1 MTPQDFIAKW
11 GTPGGVPGP
20 AYALN
25 EEQGAQSHFLDLC
38 ELLGVPKPGSAEGYR
53 FEEKSAVIGGKTGYA
68 DVFMRGVFAWEN
80 KAPGKNLD
88 AALKQLLTYSLALAN
103 PPILVVSD
111 RLTIRIHTQFTGHPS
126 ETHEVRIAEMDQP
139 ENLALLRRI
148 WLAPQSFQPRQT
160 SRDITEAAARSFAA
174 LAEGLRQRGRAA
186 ADTAPSDA
194 APDAHAASQ
203 QHRANEVA
211 HFLTQCLFCFFAED
225 VGLLPGHLFER
236 LLNNKGATPERLTQ
250 GLSQLFAAMQSGGLY
265 GVDDIPWFNGGLF
278 QTIAVPQLSAPDL
291 AELRRAAEL
300 DWSAIDVSIFG
311 TLFER
316 GLDPAKRSQLGA
328 HYTDPAT
335 IERLID
341 PVIRRPLLQEWE
353 LVAQAIQALA
363 AKITKKG
370 DKHYRAAH
378 QLFITWLD
386 RLKHYR
392 ALDPACG
399 SGNFLFLALK
409 CLKDIEH
416 RSHLRAAELGL
427 DREADLVT
435 GPHNVLGIELNEYAA
450 ELARVTVWIGELQW
464 RLAHGYEFKT
474 NPVLDTLEHIECRD
488 ALLAWPADPQGSDPN
503 FPAAQALDATH
514 TAQALDAPRA
524 AQALGSDHDFAQRNS
539 CSDPKPGPQGTTP
552 KPHEAPWP
560 RADVV
565 IGNPPFLG
573 VSRKR
578 GELGE
583 AYTLTLDAIFSPSV
597 PGACDLVCYWFDK
610 ARRQIAAGALLR
622 AGLVA
627 TNSIRGGANRKV
639 LDAICAGSRIFE
651 AWSDEPWVN
660 NGAAVRVSLVCFGAG
675 DGARLN
681 GADVPQIYPD
691 LTAPATAG
699 DSLNL
704 GLAQTLSSN
713 QGTSFQG
720 ASKKAK
726 FEIDAPLAREW
737 LRLPNPHGRP
747 NSDVLK
753 PWTNGFE
760 LSRGPQH
767 QWIIDFGNEMSENE
781 AALYEQP
788 FAYVALHVKPERV
801 AKTEAALRNFWWRFG
816 RPRVELRIA
825 LKGLTRFIATVA
837 HSKHRFFVWLPVT
850 TSPDQALITVA
861 RADDTT
867 FGILHSHFH
876 ELWSIRT
883 GSSIGVGNDPRYTP
897 TTCFE
902 TFPFPAGLT
911 PADTA
916 HQRTEAVAGG
926 ALIPADLPGAAPVNT
941 SSENLEPNQPLA
953 HMGQAQPA
961 IETIVLR
968 QHATAIA
975 QAAQRLNALR
985 EAWLNPPEWTERVP
999 EVVPL
1004 GLAASPYPDR
1014 TVAKVGFEKELAK
1027 RTLTQLYNQRPAWL
1041 AAAHAQLDAAV
1052 AAAYGWRDYTAD
1064 MADDEI
1070 LRRLLALNL
1079 ARSAALR
1086 APD

>member
-148 WLAPQSFQPRQT
+148 WLNPKSFQPRQT
-160 SRDITEAAARSFAA
+160 SRDITEAAAQSFAA
-174 LAEGLRQRGRAA
+174 LAENLRQRGRAA
-186 ADTAPSDA
+186 TEAGPSDA
-194 APDAHAASQ
+194 TPDAHAISQ

-250 GLSQLFAAMQSGGLY
+250 GLGQLFAAMQSGGLY

-278 QTIAVPQLSAPDL
+278 QTIAVPQLTAPDL

-488 ALLAWPADPQGSDPN
+488 ALLAWPADPPGSDPIN

-514 TAQALDAPRA
+514 AAQALNAPNA

-539 CSDPKPGPQGTTP
+539 CSDPKPGPQGTAA

-573 VSRKR
+573 DKKMRA
-578 GELGE
+578 ELG
-583 AYTLTLDAIFSPSV
+583 DATTTALRATYAGRV
-597 PGACDLVCYWFDK
+597 PGGADLVCYWFDK
-610 ARRQIAAGALLR
+610 ARAQIAAGDLQR

-639 LDAICAGSRIFE
+639 LDAICAETRIFE
-651 AWSDEPWVN
+651 AWSDEAWVN
-660 NGAAVRVSLVCFGAG
+660 EGAAVRVSLVAFGETTGTSQLNGEKVDAINADLTPRSD
-675 DGARLN
+675 DGAQVNLTTAQRLPEN
-681 GADVPQIYPD
+681 
-691 LTAPATAG
+691 ATTCFEG
-699 DSLNL
+699 IKKYGPFDIS
-704 GLAQTLSSN
+704 
-713 QGTSFQG
+713 GTF
-720 ASKKAK
+720 
-726 FEIDAPLAREW
+726 AREW
-737 LRLPNPHGRP
+737 LRSAGNPHQRP
-747 NSDVLK
+747 NSDVIR
-753 PWTNGFE
+753 PWINATDVVRRD
-760 LSRGPQH
+760 SDT
-767 QWIIDFGNEMSENE
+767 WIIDFTGLSVED
-781 AALYEQP
+781 AALYEKPFEYAQMHVQP
-788 FAYVALHVKPERV
+788 ARAEDRNARTRAQWWLYERPRPDLRRTIDALSRYVVSPVV
-801 AKTEAALRNFWWRFG
+801 AKHRVFAWRAAPTLAMNLLD
-816 RPRVELRIA
+816 VI
-825 LKGLTRFIATVA
+825 
-837 HSKHRFFVWLPVT
+837 
-850 TSPDQALITVA
+850 A

-867 FGILHSHFH
+867 FGILHSRFH
-876 ELWSIRT
+876 ELWSLRMGT
-883 GSSIGVGNDPRYTP
+883 SLEDRPRYTP

-911 PADTA
+911 PLDTA

-926 ALIPADLPGAAPVNT
+926 ALIPADLPGAVPTNT
-941 SSENLEPNQPLA
+941 SSENLEPNRPLA
-953 HMGQAQPA
+953 HRGQAQPA
-961 IETIVLR
+961 IETVVTR
-968 QHATAIA
+968 QHAIAIA
-975 QAAQRLNALR
+975 QAAQRLNTLR

-1004 GLAASPYPDR
+1004 GMAASPYPDR
-1014 TVAKVGFEKELAK
+1014 TVAKAGFEKELAK

-1052 AAAYGWRDYTAD
+1052 AAAYGWHDYTGD

-1079 ARSAALR
+1079 ARSAA
-1086 APD
+1086 AGA